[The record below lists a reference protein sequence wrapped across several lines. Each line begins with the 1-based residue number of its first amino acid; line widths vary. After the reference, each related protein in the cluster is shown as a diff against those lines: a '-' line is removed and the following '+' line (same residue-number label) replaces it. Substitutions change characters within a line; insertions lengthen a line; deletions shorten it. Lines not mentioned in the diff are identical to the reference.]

1 MEKREIWVEG
11 SFAGEFKVE
20 DRLADASGDDAL
32 ASAFD
37 EDDWSEGDEEGW
49 FDEDDFDEGDDRDIP
64 FFDPGEENDA
74 RHCDSC
80 IFGRGD
86 WYEDGGL
93 PKSSAK
99 RPGRRSRNKEI
110 GRRGEDAA
118 ARYLERLGYDIIER
132 NYVCPF
138 GEADIVARDGVSL
151 VFVEVKTRTGVS
163 KGFPS
168 EAVDEEKRGRYER
181 IAAWYLASFRETD
194 IPVRFDIVAIMVIA
208 KDRAFLRHYRDAFAV
223 GL

>member
-32 ASAFD
+32 AGAFD

-80 IFGRGD
+80 IFRARGLERGRGAA
-86 WYEDGGL
+86 E
-93 PKSSAK
+93 KQ
-99 RPGRRSRNKEI
+99 RE
-110 GRRGEDAA
+110 A
-118 ARYLERLGYDIIER
+118 ARPPLEEQG
-132 NYVCPF
+132 
-138 GEADIVARDGVSL
+138 
-151 VFVEVKTRTGVS
+151 
-163 KGFPS
+163 
-168 EAVDEEKRGRYER
+168 
-181 IAAWYLASFRETD
+181 
-194 IPVRFDIVAIMVIA
+194 
-208 KDRAFLRHYRDAFAV
+208 DRP
-223 GL
+223 